1 MGKKAV
7 HIFHHNDLDGRAAGG
22 LWYEYFDRYR
32 DDVEMYF
39 MHEVDYTMK
48 LDTEIH
54 KGDVVVFVDYSFSS
68 MNNIEYFKKLISNG
82 YEIYWVD
89 HHKTSQDLLNEFCKS
104 GMQFNRCHV
113 YINMDFCAA
122 ALSYN
127 YIMTDILDKH
137 PDTYETPAVIKYV
150 DSYDC
155 WKFDMPN
162 TKAFHYGMLGRAYT
176 AKGFFRNVIFSCDK
190 SFNIFEYGAREQ
202 LREYESMG
210 AIIAYG
216 KNIEKYDEVSSMK
229 WRDACGFPVMIIDN
243 ANTGCY
249 IGYAMNIRGNSFVF
263 GDKIKKYDFVMPFFY
278 KNNNVWKYSLFSEN
292 GTDCEYLAKMFGKAY
307 KLGGGGHKNAAGFQS
322 ATCIFDRGD
331 QFYINKVL
339 FKKEPVLISGGYMTA
354 TSKNIITQA
363 IEHPEKK

>member
-1 MGKKAV
+1 MSKKAV

-68 MNNIEYFKKLISNG
+68 NDNIEYLKKLLNNG
-82 YEIYWVD
+82 YEVYWID
-89 HHKTSQDLLNEFCKS
+89 HHKTSHDL
-104 GMQFNRCHV
+104 FNDLV
-113 YINMDFCAA
+113 EDPNLDFINFNPFIDSCYCAA
-122 ALSYN
+122 YLSYL
-127 YIMTDILDKH
+127 YIMRNKLGKEPSLI
-137 PDTYETPAVIKYV
+137 PDVIRYV

-155 WKFDMPN
+155 WKFDMPD
-162 TKAFHYGMLGRAYT
+162 TKAFHYGMLGRFYT
-176 AKGFFRNVIFSCDK
+176 AKGFFRNTIFNCNK
-190 SFNIFEYGAREQ
+190 SFNIFEYGEREI
-202 LREYESMG
+202 RCEDESIED
-210 AIIAYG
+210 IIAYG

-243 ANTGCY
+243 ANSGTY
-249 IGYAMNIRGNSFVF
+249 VGYAMNIRGNSFVF

-322 ATCIFDRGD
+322 GTCIFDRGD
-331 QFYINKVL
+331 QFFINKAL
-339 FKKEPVLISGGYMTA
+339 FRKEPVLISGGFMTF
-354 TSKNIITQA
+354 TSKNIVIQA
-363 IEHPEKK
+363 MEHPEKK